1 MCTYVRAQH
10 LCGWRTTCRCQF
22 LSFHHLDWTQ
32 VIRID
37 NKHLYPFLWPQD
49 SLFRLPSSSQNWSMP
64 ASSTAYRQDPRTQFK
79 TIRLKHL
86 GLCVLR
92 NAKENLWVLET
103 QFSVNSSHCMMSP
116 RGSRVVPSVPTNIST
131 TMGVLILTPGN
142 LKEAQNF
149 RFYAQ
154 NALWKTSIYFSK

>member
-1 MCTYVRAQH
+1 MLLCLCMCTYFRAQH
-10 LCGWRTTCRCQF
+10 LCSWRTTCRCQF

-37 NKHLYPFLWPQD
+37 NKHPYPFLWPQD

-116 RGSRVVPSVPTNIST
+116 KRIKGSSFCSHKYLHNNGCAHPHPR
-131 TMGVLILTPGN
+131 
-142 LKEAQNF
+142 Q
-149 RFYAQ
+149 
-154 NALWKTSIYFSK
+154 SKRSSEL